1 MKIRYL
7 LLIGIL
13 INSVIINAQ
22 IFDRQNISTNGGQI
36 HPQLQQNIGEQFIS
50 LLSNNSAMLT
60 QGFIQPGSILY
71 LPSIIGDSSL
81 CIGSTTQLFDSIIGG
96 VWSSNNNNIVSVA
109 QNGTI
114 TANNIGTAQIF
125 YTFVDVEVSITI
137 IVNGL
142 PLVTAGIDQTI
153 CNGIPI
159 ILFGSGAISYSWS
172 GGVSNNQIFIPSV
185 TSNYIV
191 SGTDG
196 NGCVNIDTI
205 LVTVNPTPAAAVIA
219 NGPTILCAGSNI
231 LLNANNGVNYN
242 YQWFNNGVNI
252 NGAINN
258 SFYTSIAG
266 IYSVMVTNSFG
277 CSNFSNDITIN
288 PLPSVTAGID
298 QTICNGIPITLFGSG
313 AMSYSWSGGVIN
325 NQIFFPSV
333 TSNYIVTG
341 TDSNG
346 CINIDTVLVTIN
358 SLPSVNAGMD
368 QTICNGSPVTLF
380 ASGAMNYS
388 WSGGVINNQIF
399 IPAATSNYIVIGAD
413 SNGCINTDTVLVIV
427 NPIPAAAIIPNG
439 PTTLCAGGSVVLNA
453 NNGANLNYQWM
464 DNGVNI
470 NGAINNS
477 FYTSIPGIYSAKVT
491 NTFGCSDLS
500 NDVTVIVNPVPISQ
514 QIIGN
519 PSITPFQPYTYIVNN
534 TAGNTYTW
542 IPQNGA
548 VQTGQ
553 GTNSVNVI
561 WAGSG
566 PYSITLIQ
574 TNAYG
579 CSDTTSLMVINS
591 SCNLPINI
599 NTIIPAQLCSG
610 DTVLLIAQ
618 VSSLPATYQ
627 WIKNGQ
633 ILNSQ
638 TNDTLLVTST
648 GNYQVQVTSSGCTN
662 ISNNTPVSFLPSP
675 SVPVITSLGNT
686 GSCVA
691 PSIVLKANGGPYQS
705 YLWNTGITADTM
717 IATSSG
723 NYNVTVTGSNGC
735 QAKSTDF
742 PVNISVLPVFP
753 ICLVTVDSST
763 GYNNV
768 VWEKPTIVGVDS
780 FFIYREGSQLNVYE
794 KIGAK
799 EKNEFS
805 MFTDSN
811 SNVNQ
816 QSYKYKV
823 AVLDTCGNITLMS
836 DYHKTIHLTVNQ
848 GLGNVWNLIWN
859 AYEGFTYSSYN
870 IYRGNNTGS
879 LQLLTTISSAN
890 NSYTDV
896 NPPANVN
903 YYLVEVI
910 SPNGCFPTA
919 KTASQNSTISNF
931 VSIISTNVNETSWN
945 KKPIYVYPNPSNGV
959 YNIVC
964 NAELNAEITDVT
976 GRKITKIKNVKNIDI
991 SNQAC
996 GVYFLKL
1003 SDENGG
1009 LQKIIELIKK

>member
-1 MKIRYL
+1 
-7 LLIGIL
+7 
-13 INSVIINAQ
+13 V
-22 IFDRQNISTNGGQI
+22 TNGV
-36 HPQLQQNIGEQFIS
+36 PF
-50 LLSNNSAMLT
+50 
-60 QGFIQPGSILY
+60 
-71 LPSIIGDSSL
+71 
-81 CIGSTTQLFDSIIGG
+81 
-96 VWSSNNNNIVSVA
+96 
-109 QNGTI
+109 
-114 TANNIGTAQIF
+114 
-125 YTFVDVEVSITI
+125 
-137 IVNGL
+137 
-142 PLVTAGIDQTI
+142 
-153 CNGIPI
+153 
-159 ILFGSGAISYSWS
+159 
-172 GGVSNNQIFIPSV
+172 
-185 TSNYIV
+185 
-191 SGTDG
+191 
-196 NGCVNIDTI
+196 
-205 LVTVNPTPAAAVIA
+205 TP
-219 NGPTILCAGSNI
+219 
-231 LLNANNGVNYN
+231 
-242 YQWFNNGVNI
+242 
-252 NGAINN
+252 
-258 SFYTSIAG
+258 YTS
-266 IYSVMVTNSFG
+266 S
-277 CSNFSNDITIN
+277 
-288 PLPSVTAGID
+288 
-298 QTICNGIPITLFGSG
+298 
-313 AMSYSWSGGVIN
+313 SY
-325 NQIFFPSV
+325 
-333 TSNYIVTG
+333 TVTG

-346 CINIDTVLVTIN
+346 CSSVLSCYVG
-358 SLPSVNAGMD
+358 LH
-368 QTICNGSPVTLF
+368 
-380 ASGAMNYS
+380 
-388 WSGGVINNQIF
+388 
-399 IPAATSNYIVIGAD
+399 
-413 SNGCINTDTVLVIV
+413 
-427 NPIPAAAIIPNG
+427 
-439 PTTLCAGGSVVLNA
+439 
-453 NNGANLNYQWM
+453 
-464 DNGVNI
+464 
-470 NGAINNS
+470 
-477 FYTSIPGIYSAKVT
+477 
-491 NTFGCSDLS
+491 
-500 NDVTVIVNPVPISQ
+500 PVPISQ

-519 PSITPFQPYTYIVNN
+519 PSIIPFQPYTYIVNN
-534 TAGNTYTW
+534 TTGYSYTW

-574 TNAYG
+574 TNANG

-599 NTIIPAQLCSG
+599 NPIIPAQLCIG

-662 ISNNTPVSFLPSP
+662 ISNNTPVSFLPAP

-691 PSIVLKANGGPYQS
+691 PSIVLKANGGPYQI

-742 PVNISVLPVFP
+742 PVNISALPVFP

-780 FFIYREGSQLNVYE
+780 FFIYREGSQLNVYD

-848 GLGNVWNLIWN
+848 GLGNVWNLIWS